1 MSSFV
6 QGDVPRAWTTMIAQL
21 RTARLSRDVMRDPR
35 ETQAARDRATVDYS
49 RAVDAMVDDLAL
61 LSDGQ
66 MLGRITLLLSKKD
79 RA

>member
-1 MSSFV
+1 MSGFV
-6 QGDVPRAWTTMIAQL
+6 QGEVPRAWTTMIAQL
-21 RTARLSRDVMRDPR
+21 RTARVARDVMRDAR

-66 MLGRITLLLSKKD
+66 TLGRITLLLSKKD
-79 RA
+79 RS